1 MRNLNK
7 GMEHTMSMA
16 VKALCDGLMYEV
28 KGRVLRTEAGQVFDT
43 SPWDAFHLG
52 RLMGQGF
59 VEELAQLETAAP
71 KVEEVAVEEEVVVDD
86 LSMLSTK
93 ELRALCKERDLDS
106 SGKKS
111 ALIAR
116 LESDE

>member
-1 MRNLNK
+1 MVSCTRSKEEFYELK
-7 GMEHTMSMA
+7 L
-16 VKALCDGLMYEV
+16 VKFSILV
-28 KGRVLRTEAGQVFDT
+28 
-43 SPWDAFHLG
+43 
-52 RLMGQGF
+52 
-59 VEELAQLETAAP
+59 QLETAAP